1 MNDIKENVLAILVIL
16 LFTFWYIFTGYLL
29 VDYLKVSFVVIA
41 IGLAVLCVIIIAV
54 LKTMRQMKRREY

>member
-16 LFTFWYIFTGYLL
+16 LFTFWYLFTGYLL